1 VKFVFLIKE
10 LDVCVE
16 PMLRKLKK
24 IAASSSVPL
33 RPLREICLGLAV
45 ALCLA
50 PRAEA
55 QTVDK
60 KTALSYATRTIDA
73 VIARNPVVHKEWD
86 YTAGVVLL
94 AIDEAGRRTNNKAYL
109 DYVRRN
115 MDRLIKA
122 DGTIASYELEEFN
135 LDQITQGRLLFGMH
149 AQEKRYR
156 QAIELLREQ
165 LRKQPRT
172 KEGGFWHKQ
181 IYPHQMW
188 LDGLYMASP
197 FLTEYAAAFGD
208 TAAFSDV
215 TKQILLIARH
225 TRDPRTGLFYHGWDE
240 AREQVW
246 ADKTTG
252 LSPNF
257 WGRAVG
263 WYAMAIVDVLDYLP
277 ATHPDRPVVIRV
289 LQNLATAAAQV
300 QDPVTGL
307 WYDILDQPNRAG
319 NYHETSASSMFVY
332 ALAKGARQGHLAPEF
347 RSIAE
352 RGYKGLTQRMI
363 STDERGLL
371 SVDRI
376 VSVSGLGGKQQRN
389 GSFEY
394 YISEPVV
401 SNDYKGVGPFI
412 MASLELAR

>member
-1 VKFVFLIKE
+1 MIFLIKKTKQAARQTFR
-10 LDVCVE
+10 LNAGA
-16 PMLRKLKK
+16 
-24 IAASSSVPL
+24 AASSSVPL
-33 RPLREICLGLAV
+33 RPLRDILLTVAV
-45 ALCLA
+45 ALSTA
-50 PRAEA
+50 PTTQA
-55 QTVDK
+55 QTISK
-60 KTALSYATRTIDA
+60 SEALNYATRTIDA

-122 DGTIASYELEEFN
+122 DGTIATYTVEEFN

-149 AQEKRYR
+149 TQEKRYR

-197 FLTEYAAAFGD
+197 FLTQYAVTFGD
-208 TAAFSDV
+208 TAALTDV
-215 TKQILLIARH
+215 TKQILLVARY
-225 TRDPRTGLFYHGWDE
+225 TRDARTGLYYHGWDE
-240 AREQVW
+240 SRTQVW
-246 ADKTTG
+246 ADSLTG

-257 WGRAVG
+257 WARAVG

-277 ATHPDRPVVIRV
+277 ASHPQRPAVIRV
-289 LQNLATAAAQV
+289 LQQLAYAVADV
-300 QDPVTGL
+300 QDPATGL
-307 WYDILDQPNRAG
+307 WYDILDQPNRNG

-332 ALAKGARQGHLAPEF
+332 ALAKGARQGHLAPRF
-347 RSIAE
+347 REIAE
-352 RGYKGLTQRMI
+352 HGYRGLTRLMI
-363 STDERGLL
+363 STDENGLL
-371 SVDRI
+371 NVDRI